1 MNSQMLVAVLPL
13 TLGLIVYIGQV
24 LGYQF
29 ILNRP
34 GMALAFLG
42 YVIANAGLIWDALSV
57 GVVK

>member
-57 GVVK
+57 GVVR

>member
-1 MNSQMLVAVLPL
+1 MTNQMLIAVLPL

-34 GMALAFLG
+34 GMALTFFG
-42 YVIANAGLIWDALSV
+42 YVLANAGLIWDALSV

>member
-1 MNSQMLVAVLPL
+1 MIVAVVPL
-13 TLGLIVYIGQV
+13 FLGLVVYIFQV

-42 YVIANAGLIWDALSV
+42 YVIANAGLIWDAIQM
-57 GVVK
+57 GVAK

>member
-1 MNSQMLVAVLPL
+1 MNTQLMVAVLPL
-13 TLGLIVYIGQV
+13 ALGLLVYVFQV

-34 GMALAFLG
+34 GMALAFFG
-42 YVIANAGLIWDALSV
+42 YVLANAGLIWDAISV